1 MLVIHILC
9 VGVLLIC
16 VVGIGS
22 SCCYIWEEKAHVF
35 FISILDITFKTYEKI
50 FILGFIVKVRCFF
63 NELVF
68 LFINL
73 KKDYYG

>member
-1 MLVIHILC
+1 M
-9 VGVLLIC
+9 
-16 VVGIGS
+16 
-22 SCCYIWEEKAHVF
+22 K
-35 FISILDITFKTYEKI
+35 KI

-68 LFINL
+68 LFIKL

>member
-1 MLVIHILC
+1 MLIIHILC

-35 FISILDITFKTYEKI
+35 LYLSSIIKITFKTDEKI
-50 FILGFIVKVRCFF
+50 FSLGFIVKKRCPLD
-63 NELVF
+63 ELVS
-68 LFINL
+68 LL
-73 KKDYYG
+73 Y